1 MGVFEATPMTKPD
14 LVTFDVYMALLDIEG
29 SLVPV
34 IEETLRLSHDTA
46 TAFVRTWR
54 AKQMERA
61 AISNSLELGRTSFRD
76 ATGLALDYVAS
87 RNRIAVPPGTRDALI
102 LAWDTLEPWPEA
114 DDAIAAVTAKG
125 VKTAILSNG
134 DQDMLEAVARNFA
147 SGFDH
152 ILSSEIAGKYKP
164 HPAVY
169 DLPTRTLGIA
179 KTRVLHVAGSGNDV
193 LGAVA
198 AGMPCVWSNRH
209 GDALLDPHYAPLK
222 VLPDLSGVADLL

>member
-1 MGVFEATPMTKPD
+1 MTKPD

-34 IEETLRLSHDTA
+34 VEETLHLTHDSA

-61 AISNSLELGRTSFRD
+61 AISNSLEMGRTSFRD
-76 ATGLALDYVAS
+76 ATGMALDYVAG
-87 RNRIAVPPGTRDALI
+87 RNRIAVPPDMRDSLI
-102 LAWDTLEPWPEA
+102 LAWDTLKPWPEA
-114 DDAIAAVTAKG
+114 DDAIAAVKAKG

-134 DQDMLEAVARNFA
+134 DQDMLEAAARNFNA
-147 SGFDH
+147 GFDH
-152 ILSSEIAGKYKP
+152 ILSSELARKYKP
-164 HPAVY
+164 HPAMY
-169 DLPTRTLGIA
+169 NLPTQSLGIA

-198 AGMPCVWSNRH
+198 AGMPCVWSNRQK
-209 GDALLDPHYAPLK
+209 DILLDPRYPPTK
-222 VLPDLSGVADLL
+222 ILPDLSGVADLL

>member
-1 MGVFEATPMTKPD
+1 MIKPE

-34 IEETLRLSHDTA
+34 VAETLRLSHDTA

-61 AISNSLELGRTSFRD
+61 AISNSLEHGRTSFRD
-76 ATGLALDYVAS
+76 ATGMALDYVAG
-87 RNRIAVPPGTRDALI
+87 RNSIAVPADARDFLI
-102 LAWDTLEPWPEA
+102 MAWDTMNPWPEA
-114 DDAIAAVTAKG
+114 DAAIAAVKAKG

-134 DQDMLEAVARNFA
+134 DQDMLEAVARNFTA
-147 SGFDH
+147 GFDH

-169 DLPTRTLGIA
+169 DLPTTSLGIE
-179 KTRVLHVAGSGNDV
+179 KTNVLHVAGSGNDV
-193 LGAVA
+193 LGAAA
-198 AGMPCVWSNRH
+198 AGMPCVWSNRQ
-209 GDALLDPHYAPLK
+209 GDILLDPRYAPLK
-222 VLPDLSGVADLL
+222 VLPDLSAVADLF